1 MAVFEYTAIGGDGKR
16 QKGLI
21 TADTARAAR
30 RELRL
35 RQLSPLHI
43 AAAKENRSF
52 NAFRPSG
59 SIPAGDLVLV
69 TRQLAMLV
77 QSGATIEEAIGAIA
91 SQAERAVTRRV
102 LLDVRAQLQEGY
114 SLSDALAASPG
125 SFPAYYRSVVS
136 AGLLSGRLGEVLER
150 LAQHL
155 EKTRKLRG
163 KIMAALIY
171 PAVLSVVALTVVGL
185 LMVFVVPAVVEQF
198 DTVDQ
203 ELPALTAF
211 VISVS
216 HLLRDWGWGLLVI
229 LGAVGWGGGRILRIP
244 RIKRRWDQLG
254 LGLPL
259 IGRVLKLVNA
269 AQFARTFSTLSS
281 SGATVPEALHAAT
294 GSVRNEVFRQATIQV
309 RREVEEGRALHA
321 GLRATNV
328 FPAMLIHMVA
338 SGERG
343 SDLPQMMGLAAD
355 YIEDELDRN
364 STVAIGLLE
373 PALIVCL
380 AGIVAMIVL
389 AIMLPILQLNT
400 LAIGA

>member
-1 MAVFEYTAIGGDGKR
+1 G
-16 QKGLI
+16 
-21 TADTARAAR
+21 
-30 RELRL
+30 
-35 RQLSPLHI
+35 
-43 AAAKENRSF
+43 
-52 NAFRPSG
+52 G

-69 TRQLAMLV
+69 TRQLAMLI

-91 SQAERAVTRRV
+91 SQAERPVTRRV

-114 SLSDALAASPG
+114 SLSDALATSAG

-185 LMVFVVPAVVEQF
+185 LMVFVVPAVVDQF
-198 DTVDQ
+198 DTMDQ
-203 ELPALTAF
+203 ELPALTNF
-211 VISVS
+211 VISIS
-216 HLLRDWGWGLLVI
+216 NFLQHWGWWLLAITGV
-229 LGAVGWGGGRILRIP
+229 AGWGAGRLLGLP
-244 RIKRRWDQLG
+244 QIKRRWDQFALR
-254 LGLPL
+254 LPL

-269 AQFARTFSTLSS
+269 AQFARTFATLSS

-294 GSVRNEVFRQATIQV
+294 GSVRNEVFRQASIQV

-321 GLRATNV
+321 GLRATTV

-355 YIEDELDRN
+355 YIEEELDRN

-380 AGIVAMIVL
+380 AGVVAMIVM

>member
-35 RQLSPLHI
+35 RQLSPLQV
-43 AAAKENRSF
+43 AAAKESRSF
-52 NAFRPSG
+52 NAFRTGG

-69 TRQLAMLV
+69 TRQLAMLI

-91 SQAERAVTRRV
+91 SQAERPVTRRV

-114 SLSDALAASPG
+114 SLSDALATSAG

-150 LAQHL
+150 LALNL

-185 LMVFVVPAVVEQF
+185 LMVFVVPAVVDQF
-198 DTVDQ
+198 DTMDQ
-203 ELPALTAF
+203 GLPALTNF
-211 VISVS
+211 VISIS
-216 HLLRDWGWGLLVI
+216 NFLQHWGWWLLAITGV
-229 LGAVGWGGGRILRIP
+229 AGWGAGRVLGLP
-244 RIKRRWDQLG
+244 QIKRRWDQFALR
-254 LGLPL
+254 LPL

-269 AQFARTFSTLSS
+269 AQFARTFATLSS

-294 GSVRNEVFRQATIQV
+294 GSVRNEVFRQASIQV

-321 GLRATNV
+321 GLRATTV

-355 YIEDELDRN
+355 YIEEELDRN

-380 AGIVAMIVL
+380 AGVVAMIVM